1 MKTRP
6 FAVVLSVSL
15 FCGAVAA
22 TVMAEEQNGA
32 SEATGQPA
40 VQMQSYDMAREI
52 TFSGAIQQVVTK
64 HTPGSPA
71 GLHLLVGNSG
81 GIIDTHVGPYLPR
94 DVKEELRT
102 GEPVQV
108 TGIIET
114 FQGKDYLLARV
125 LVVGG
130 RQITVRNEHGFLV
143 RAQSPAHSQQNQNE
157 LKGGN
162 Q

>member
-1 MKTRP
+1 VNTRP
-6 FAVVLSVSL
+6 FAVVLSLTL

-22 TVMAEEQNGA
+22 TVVAEEQNSA
-32 SEATGQPA
+32 SEVTDQPA
-40 VQMQSYDMAREI
+40 VQMKGYDTAREI
-52 TFSGAIQQVVTK
+52 TFSGAIQEVVTK
-64 HTPGSPA
+64 HIPGSPA

-81 GIIDTHVGPYLPR
+81 GIIDTHVGPYLPK
-94 DVKEELRT
+94 DVQEQLRT

-108 TGIIET
+108 TGMIET

-143 RAQSPAHSQQNQNE
+143 RLQSPAHSQQSRNE
-157 LKGGN
+157 LNGGN